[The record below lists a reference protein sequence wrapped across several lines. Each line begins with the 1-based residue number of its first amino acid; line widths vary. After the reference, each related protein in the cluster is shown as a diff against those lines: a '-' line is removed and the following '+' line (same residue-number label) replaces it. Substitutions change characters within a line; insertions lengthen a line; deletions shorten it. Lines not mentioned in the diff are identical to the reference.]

1 MIEIHHLNNSR
12 SQRIVWLAEEL
23 GVPYKVVV
31 HMRDSV
37 TMLAPASLTDIH
49 PLGKSPI
56 IVDGALV
63 LPESGAIVEYLT
75 ETYGKGQLVPPRGTP
90 DHVRYL
96 YWLHYAEGSLMT
108 PALLTLYAGRMGAAA
123 GPLGARAQGQRSLHL
138 GYLETELK
146 HAPYFV
152 GDTFTAVDVL
162 MSFPLEFLRSLAPNE
177 SYPAIDAYLARL
189 HARPAYKKA
198 LETGEAP
205 YDLSGY
211 RPPAK
216 K

>member
-12 SQRIVWLAEEL
+12 SHRIVWLAEEL
-23 GVPYKVVV
+23 GIPYKVVV
-31 HMRDSV
+31 HMRDPV
-37 TMLAPASLTDIH
+37 TMLAPASLKEIH

-56 IVDGALV
+56 IVDDALV

-75 ETYGKGQLVPPRGTP
+75 ETYGKGKLTPPRGTP
-90 DHVRYL
+90 AHVRYL

-123 GPLGARAQGQRSLHL
+123 GIIGQRADGQRALHL
-138 GYLETELK
+138 NYLETELQ

-152 GDTFTAVDVL
+152 GDTFSAADVL

-177 SYPAIDAYLARL
+177 SYPAIDAYLAKL
-189 HARPAYKKA
+189 QARPAYKKA

-211 RPPAK
+211 RAK

>member
-31 HMRDSV
+31 HMRDPV
-37 TMLAPASLTDIH
+37 TMLAPASLKAIH

-56 IVDGALV
+56 IVDDALV

-75 ETYGKGQLVPPRGTP
+75 ETYGKGKHLVPPRGTP
-90 DHVRYL
+90 AHVRYL

-108 PALLTLYAGRMGAAA
+108 PGLLTLYAGRMGAAA
-123 GPLGARAQGQRSLHL
+123 GPIGARAADQRALHL
-138 GYLETELK
+138 NYLETELR

-152 GDTFTAVDVL
+152 GDNFSAADVL
-162 MSFPLEFLRSLAPNE
+162 LSFPLEFLRSMTPDE
-177 SYPAIDAYLARL
+177 PYPAIDAYLAKL
-189 HARPAYKKA
+189 QARPAYKKA

-211 RPPAK
+211 RAK